1 MRWCVLFVA
10 LSIGGCTGASAFAC
24 HDASD
29 CTSAATDGTCELTGY
44 CSFPADDCDSGRR
57 YGEHAPADLAGA
69 CVPTDDDTGTV
80 DPTLAS
86 DPVTTVGGET
96 SADSTT
102 TALPLDGTSSTS
114 APATTMGV
122 DDDTTTTLEGE
133 ASSTTASPIDVV
145 YDAAIAV
152 CTQDTVF
159 DPMACAEEAG
169 PQSFTVDLAD
179 GGGLVSTGWLR
190 FDLDDTLVDATI
202 VSIELSVVVGSETG
216 DNSGSTGEL
225 WTTEPFD
232 LQTLTVG
239 NPATA
244 ELVGEDLGLVVLG
257 EEIVWSLPPEL
268 FDPTESLYFAIV
280 PVATDG
286 IDLLDATSAMPP
298 RLRISAL

>member
-1 MRWCVLFVA
+1 MRPCVLVVA
-10 LSIGGCTGASAFAC
+10 FSIGGCTDASAFAC

-29 CTSAATDGTCELTGY
+29 CATAASDGTCELTGY
-44 CSFPADDCDSGRR
+44 CSFPSDDCDSGRR
-57 YGEHAPADLAGA
+57 YGQHAPADLAGA
-69 CVPTDDDTGTV
+69 CVPQDDDTGAV

-86 DPVTTVGGET
+86 DPVTTVGLESTGDAT
-96 SADSTT
+96 SGPS
-102 TALPLDGTSSTS
+102 PLDGSSSTS
-114 APATTMGV
+114 SPPTTSGI
-122 DDDTTTTLEGE
+122 DGSTTFGGEGDE
-133 ASSTTASPIDVV
+133 SSTTASMFEVV

-152 CTQDTVF
+152 CTQDTLF
-159 DPMACAEEAG
+159 DPMLCAAEAG

-179 GGGLVSTGWLR
+179 SGGLVSTGWLR

-202 VSIELSVVVGSETG
+202 VSIELSVVVGSEDG

-239 NPATA
+239 NPATM

-268 FDPTESLYFAIV
+268 FDPTASLYFAIV

-286 IDLLDATSAMPP
+286 LDLLDATSETPP